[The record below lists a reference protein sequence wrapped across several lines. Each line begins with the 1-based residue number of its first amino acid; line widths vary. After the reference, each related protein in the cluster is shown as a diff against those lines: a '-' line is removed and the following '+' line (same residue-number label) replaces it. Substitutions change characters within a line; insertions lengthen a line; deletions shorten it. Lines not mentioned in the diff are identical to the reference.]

1 MKRILVLL
9 ILPALAAV
17 YGMKQVG
24 SSHTSV
30 GIDDAFEHYKAYFIE
45 EMWKVYPGA
54 ASGAGYHKYDSIL
67 VVPDQV
73 DFRKQLSFTR
83 VQLDSLAKYMPDQLS
98 AHNRT
103 DFFIIKDYLQSIQF
117 SINELKAYQWDPSGY
132 NVNGGFSEMLANNYD
147 SLDNRLRNFYLRLK
161 KVPAYYD
168 AAMKNIQHP
177 TVEHTQL
184 AIDQNLG
191 GLSVFEKDLPEALA
205 KSHLSK
211 EEQSLML
218 AEASKAVNAVHA
230 YTDWLKN
237 LKDDAPRS
245 FRLGTQL
252 YAKKFSYDIQSHY
265 SAEEIYHKA
274 LAARKQLHSKMA
286 KLTFQLW
293 PKYMENQAIPK
304 DTLKAIRELIDKISV
319 AHVQPDSFQT
329 AIEKQIPV
337 LVNFIKEKDLI
348 YLDPSKPL
356 VVRKEPAYMAGV
368 AGASISAPGP
378 YDAKGNTYYNVGSMA
393 GWTRERQE
401 SYLREYNHY
410 ILQILNI
417 HEAIPGHYVQ
427 LVYSNKSPSMI
438 KSLLGNSAMI
448 EGWAVYTERMM
459 LENGYG
465 NNEAEMWLMY
475 YKWNLRTVCNTILDY
490 SVHCKNMTKEE
501 ALDLLINKGFQQQA
515 EAENKWK
522 RVSLTQ
528 VQLCCYFTG
537 FTEIS
542 ELREELKKKQGTAFN
557 LKQFHEQFLNYGS
570 APVKYIREL
579 MMK

>member
-1 MKRILVLL
+1 MKKIVALLV
-9 ILPALAAV
+9 LPALV
-17 YGMKQVG
+17 LVCGMKQANSTYSIVG
-24 SSHTSV
+24 V
-30 GIDDAFEHYKAYFIE
+30 DAGFDRYKAAFIE
-45 EMWKVYPGA
+45 EMWKIYPSA

-67 VVPDQV
+67 TIPDQA
-73 DFRKQLSFTR
+73 DFKRQLSFCFA
-83 VQLDSLAKYMPDQLS
+83 QLDSLRKYNPDQLS

-103 DFFIIKDYLQSIQF
+103 DYYIIKDYVQSIQF
-117 SINELKAYQWDPSGY
+117 SINELKTYEWDPSGY
-132 NVNGGFSEMLANNYD
+132 NVNGTFSEMLANNYD
-147 SLDNRLRNFYLRLK
+147 SLDNRLRNISLRLK
-161 KVPAYYD
+161 NVPAYYE
-168 AAMKNIQHP
+168 AATKNIQHP
-177 TVEHTQL
+177 TLEHTQL

-191 GLSVFEKDLPEALA
+191 GLSVFEKDLPEALV

-211 EEQSLML
+211 EEQSKIL
-218 AEASKAVNAVHA
+218 AEAAKAVNAVRA

-237 LKDDAPRS
+237 LKNDAPRS
-245 FRLGTQL
+245 FRLGPQL
-252 YAKKFSYDIQSHY
+252 YAKKFGYEIQSRY
-265 SAEEIYHKA
+265 SAEEIYRKA
-274 LAARKQLHSKMA
+274 LDARKQLHLKMA

-293 PKYMENQAIPK
+293 PKYMEGPVPA
-304 DTLKAIRELIDKISV
+304 DTLKAIRQLIDQISV

-329 AIEKQIPV
+329 AIEKQIPL
-337 LVNFIKEKDLI
+337 LVNFIKEKNLI

-393 GWTRERQE
+393 DWTKERQE

-465 NNEAEMWLMY
+465 NNEPEMWLMY

-490 SVHCKNMTKEE
+490 SVHCKNMSKEE

-537 FTEIS
+537 FTEII
-542 ELREELKKKQGTAFN
+542 ELREELKKRQGAAFD

-579 MMK
+579 MLK